1 MALPDSWHLRTRS
14 RRCSVTDTPFTEG
27 QPIVTAIFPDPES
40 SGYLRKD
47 FAEEAWNERSEE
59 DEKPFSHWH
68 TKFRP
73 TPVDETVPAVTKQT
87 AEDLLHTLVE
97 EDQEHTENT
106 RYILAVMLER
116 QKLLRET
123 DTQPTA
129 GGTLRIYEHRKTG
142 EVYIVKDPN
151 IPLDQVEKI
160 QEEVIQLLS
169 PKPVTEEEDSTE
181 AESKPDTSTEAEETK
196 SGTESTATDET
207 ADTIRPEPA
216 QEAEEPESDDL
227 LPD

>member
-1 MALPDSWHLRTRS
+1 MALNETWHLRTRS
-14 RRCSVTDTPFTEG
+14 RECAATGTPFTEG
-27 QPIVTAIFPDPES
+27 QPIVTAIFPDPQS

-47 FAEEAWNERSEE
+47 FSETAWNERA
-59 DEKPFSHWH
+59 DDGDQPFSSWR

-73 TPVDETVPAVTKQT
+73 SSVQEEDSRAVTKQS
-87 AEDLLHTLVE
+87 AEELLRTLVE

-123 DTQPTA
+123 DTQPTS
-129 GGTLRIYEHRKTG
+129 GGILRIYEHRKTG

-160 QEEVIQLLS
+160 QEEVFALLS
-169 PKPVTEEEDSTE
+169 PPPVAEEAKPVEN
-181 AESKPDTSTEAEETK
+181 A
-196 SGTESTATDET
+196 
-207 ADTIRPEPA
+207 
-216 QEAEEPESDDL
+216 
-227 LPD
+227 

>member
-1 MALPDSWHLRTRS
+1 MALPDSWHIRSRS
-14 RRCSVTDTPFTEG
+14 RRCSVTDQPFTEG

-47 FAEEAWNERSEE
+47 FADEEWKKRTGE
-59 DEKPFSHWH
+59 DEEPFSHWH
-68 TKFRP
+68 SKFRP
-73 TPVDETVPAVTKQT
+73 TPVDDTVPPVTKQT
-87 AEDLLHTLVE
+87 AEELLRTLVE

-123 DTQPTA
+123 DTQPTT

-151 IPLDQVEKI
+151 IPLDQVEEI

-169 PKPVTEEEDSTE
+169 PKPPMEEDE
-181 AESKPDTSTEAEETK
+181 AQP
-196 SGTESTATDET
+196 
-207 ADTIRPEPA
+207 
-216 QEAEEPESDDL
+216 AEEPSSAQPESEPAASEKSSSDS
-227 LPD
+227 PPA

>member
-1 MALPDSWHLRTRS
+1 MALPDSWHLRSRS
-14 RRCSVTDTPFTEG
+14 RRCSVTDIPFSEG
-27 QPIVTAIFPDPES
+27 QAIVTAIFPDPES

-47 FAEEAWNERSEE
+47 FAEEAWNDRPAE
-59 DEKPFSHWH
+59 DEKPFSNWH
-68 TKFRP
+68 TKFRQ
-73 TPVDETVPAVTKQT
+73 TPLDETVPAVTKQT
-87 AEDLLHTLVE
+87 AEDLLHSLVE

-160 QEEVIQLLS
+160 QEEVIELLS
-169 PKPVTEEEDSTE
+169 PKPVMDREENSKTEPN
-181 AESKPDTSTEAEETK
+181 PDTSTELEEMNP
-196 SGTESTATDET
+196 GTQSPVTDQ
-207 ADTIRPEPA
+207 ASDTENPEPA
-216 QEAEEPESDDL
+216 PQARPGLDDT
-227 LPD
+227 PTS